1 MTLPALD
8 RAVATD
14 RPAQIAPLEE
24 TYVPKTG
31 QTGQTGHC
39 IESAWKFD
47 APPGQKL
54 TRRDPKL
61 ASADKKTRGGTV
73 QQPPPCERG
82 FSRRVRFERARP
94 SDGAPQP

>member
-8 RAVATD
+8 RAVGTG
-14 RPAQIAPLEE
+14 RLAQIAQLKE

-54 TRRDPKL
+54 TRLHPKL
-61 ASADKKTRGGTV
+61 ASGDEKTRSGTV
-73 QQPPPCERG
+73 QQPNPG
-82 FSRRVRFERARP
+82 AQDVRTPIDSANVRLN
-94 SDGAPQP
+94 GVPQS